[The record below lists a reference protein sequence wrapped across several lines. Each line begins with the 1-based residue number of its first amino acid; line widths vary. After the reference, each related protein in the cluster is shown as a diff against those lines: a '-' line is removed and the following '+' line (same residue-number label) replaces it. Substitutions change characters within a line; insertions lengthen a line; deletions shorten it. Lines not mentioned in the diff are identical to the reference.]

1 MARPSVTSPEV
12 QLQEEEEEEEGGE
25 ARRQITV
32 ARQIAAKFNMFS
44 SPVVQRITAR
54 LEMLLD
60 DTRTRTGRQA
70 GGAQGGAAEQE
81 KARRKRVVAERFR
94 SMIWALRN
102 VLSYETEWMLT
113 RARERARYRALFA
126 PRVFERLQKLVD
138 EARARVGEA
147 ARAQEGAQ
155 DGQPPAK
162 KAKVI
167 EASAAAADGD
177 AGKGVQTGEGG
188 AGAAMQGSGSKM
200 EKEEGSGGSLE
211 GMPCSYGCE
220 GDDSAVIRWCIPC
233 KRYAALAMHMRS
245 GA

>member
-1 MARPSVTSPEV
+1 MQGGQDAAASAPDADAAKSTRNLTSPAS
-12 QLQEEEEEEEGGE
+12 
-25 ARRQITV
+25 ARKSNT
-32 ARQIAAKFNMFS
+32 
-44 SPVVQRITAR
+44 P
-54 LEMLLD
+54 
-60 DTRTRTGRQA
+60 GR
-70 GGAQGGAAEQE
+70 
-81 KARRKRVVAERFR
+81 
-94 SMIWALRN
+94 
-102 VLSYETEWMLT
+102 
-113 RARERARYRALFA
+113 A
-126 PRVFERLQKLVD
+126 P
-138 EARARVGEA
+138 ACS
-147 ARAQEGAQ
+147 Q

-188 AGAAMQGSGSKM
+188 AGAALQGFGSKM